1 MGIYIIMYVA
11 LHLLIVSIIM
21 IGFIITRVRFNK
33 VKKQKQ
39 EDFNLI
45 FRTNKIYFRSKI
57 NLATTII
64 GEGLNFSLL
73 YLGGFFD
80 SIM

>member
-1 MGIYIIMYVA
+1 MYVA

>member
-80 SIM
+80 NIM